1 MDTNLKNSDDLEKRN
16 VANENIVRE
25 NIVKKSRNWKILGII
40 AMILTIFIAAG
51 TTVGLYPYMEE
62 KAAEFSSR
70 NRRQETEAAGGFGN
84 LATQV
89 MNFSYVL
96 WHQQKQE
103 ENGGILTY
111 SQTFLAGDGIG
122 AVDVLHGEDAQNVPE
137 TEKKTDPVSGADA
150 VVSADV
156 AENVVATESAD
167 HTSGQTVAQTEAL
180 AEAADPAI
188 TEQQQAAGN
197 EDAEDIMAFREEI
210 KDLIDELG
218 TTWNN
223 LYNQYNERISYGV
236 MDPQGGYLRSN
247 VNSPEEIFSRT
258 VADNELQF
266 TVHFDENGRLTV
278 SDVTGLE
285 SNCSGLIRSIG
296 RFEFYDPLAARLTN
310 SYHRSGLE
318 FSGPRNMTV
327 KFRCQPTKLG
337 SWNEEKPQNVY
348 TYDNYDYQRGHGFIT
363 VIMYVSLAVLVAALL
378 IPFIPGME
386 VVKMKI
392 FSWSLEPLC
401 VIGVGWLLFFLNME
415 IPLDIVRS
423 FMAGTLQAELA
434 KAGFLPFMANA
445 LAVAANFLFWVVIYG
460 MFYWGVTNFRSFF
473 SLGPWRYFKERT
485 WVGKFLCFCKHWVC
499 TGLDL
504 FSQTDWESRSSKI
517 IGKAVIANFV
527 ILACISL
534 LWFWGIGA
542 LILYSIALFFLL
554 KKYWGKV
561 QEKYHRLLNCIQEM
575 AEGNLDVK
583 EEEDLG
589 IFEPFKN
596 QLFKVQEGFK
606 KAVEKEV
613 KSERTKTELITNV
626 SHDLKTPL
634 TAIITYVNLLKQENI
649 TEEERNSYIQILD
662 QKSMRLK
669 ELIEDLFEVSKAAN
683 GTVVLHPEEVDVVSL
698 LKQVHFELSDK
709 IEASGIQFH
718 FDLPNERLAASLD
731 GQKTCRIFENLLVN
745 ITKYGMKGTRA
756 YIKAEKDGE
765 YVQVILRNISAEEL
779 KISPE
784 ELTERF
790 VRGDASRNTEG
801 SGLGLAIARSFTEVQ
816 GGTMKIEVEGDLF
829 RVILRWKLKDG
840 SEEPEETIQEG
851 SAQEKLV
858 QEEPEADIEESKSGD
873 QE

>member
-16 VANENIVRE
+16 AVNENLANENA
-25 NIVKKSRNWKILGII
+25 VKKSRNWKILGII
-40 AMILTIFIAAG
+40 AMILTVFIAAG

-62 KAAEFSSR
+62 KAAEFNSR

-84 LATQV
+84 LTTQV

-111 SQTFLAGDGIG
+111 SQTFLTDTGTG
-122 AVDVLHGEDAQNVPE
+122 AVDALAAETMQDAPE
-137 TEKKTDPVSGADA
+137 TLDADHTAAGADA
-150 VVSADV
+150 TANTDAVTDV
-156 AENVVATESAD
+156 A
-167 HTSGQTVAQTEAL
+167 
-180 AEAADPAI
+180 
-188 TEQQQAAGN
+188 
-197 EDAEDIMAFREEI
+197 AEDTSEEVYDADSTEDTADTEDIPALREEI

-218 TTWNN
+218 TSWNN
-223 LYNQYNERISYGV
+223 LYNQYNERISYAV

-247 VNSPEEIFSRT
+247 VSAPEEIFSRT

-266 TVHFDENGRLTV
+266 TVHFDENGRLIV

-296 RFEFYDPLAARLTN
+296 RFEFYDPLAARLNN
-310 SYHRSGLE
+310 SYRRAGLE
-318 FSGPRNMTV
+318 FSGPKNMTI
-327 KFRCQPTKLG
+327 KFRCQPTQLG
-337 SWNEEKPQNVY
+337 SWNEEKPQNAY
-348 TYDNYDYQRGHGFIT
+348 AYDNYDYQYGHGFIT
-363 VIMYVSLAVLVAALL
+363 VVIYVSLAVLVAALL

-386 VVKMKI
+386 VVKMKV
-392 FSWSLEPLC
+392 FSWSFEPLC
-401 VIGVGWLLFFLNME
+401 VIGVGWLLLLLDME

-434 KAGFLPFMANA
+434 KAGFLPFMVHA
-445 LAVAANFLFWVVIYG
+445 LAVAVNFLFWVVIYG
-460 MFYWGVTNFRSFF
+460 MFYWGITNFRSFF

-485 WVGKFLCFCKHWVC
+485 WLGKFLCFCKRWVC

-542 LILYSIALFFLL
+542 LILYSIVLFFLL

-561 QEKYHRLLNCIQEM
+561 QEKYHKLLNCIQEM

-698 LKQVHFELSDK
+698 LKQVRFELSDK
-709 IEASGIQFH
+709 IEASGLDFR
-718 FDLPNERLAASLD
+718 FDLPDERLAASLD

-765 YVQVILRNISAEEL
+765 YVQVTLRNISAEEL

-829 RVILRWKLKDG
+829 RVILRWKLKTDQ
-840 SEEPEETIQEG
+840 EDETFKEN
-851 SAQEKLV
+851 V
-858 QEEPEADIEESKSGD
+858 QEEPNEEFPKEPEADTDVQAEPDTENGQYEETDK
-873 QE
+873 

>member
-1 MDTNLKNSDDLEKRN
+1 MDTNLKNSDDLEKKN
-16 VANENIVRE
+16 VANENIVGE
-25 NIVKKSRNWKILGII
+25 KLVKKSHNWKILGII
-40 AMILTIFIAAG
+40 AMILTVFIAAG

-70 NRRQETEAAGGFGN
+70 NYRQETEAAGGFGN

-111 SQTFLAGDGIG
+111 SQTFLTDDGG
-122 AVDVLHGEDAQNVPE
+122 VAVDVLNAEDMQKQNAPDAE
-137 TEKKTDPVSGADA
+137 SGTDLTAGAEIAVSG
-150 VVSADV
+150 DV
-156 AENVVATESAD
+156 
-167 HTSGQTVAQTEAL
+167 TVK

-188 TEQQQAAGN
+188 TEQQAAGN
-197 EDAEDIMAFREEI
+197 EDAEDITAFREEI

-223 LYNQYNERISYGV
+223 LYNQYNERISYAVIDTQGV
-236 MDPQGGYLRSN
+236 YLRSN
-247 VNSPEEIFSRT
+247 VSEPQEVFSRT

-266 TVHFDENGRLTV
+266 TIHFDENGRLTV
-278 SDVTGLE
+278 SDITGLE

-348 TYDNYDYQRGHGFIT
+348 TYDNYDYQSGHGFIT

-401 VIGVGWLLFFLNME
+401 VIGVGWLLLFLNME

-460 MFYWGVTNFRSFF
+460 MFYWGVTNLRSFF

-517 IGKAVIANFV
+517 IGKAVLANFV

-589 IFEPFKN
+589 VFEPFKN

-765 YVQVILRNISAEEL
+765 YVQVTLRNISAEEL

-851 SAQEKLV
+851 SGQMIRGELNVVGCK
-858 QEEPEADIEESKSGD
+858 K
-873 QE
+873 

>member
-1 MDTNLKNSDDLEKRN
+1 MDTNLKNSDDLEKKN
-16 VANENIVRE
+16 VANENIVGE
-25 NIVKKSRNWKILGII
+25 NPVKKSHNWKILGII
-40 AMILTIFIAAG
+40 AMILTVFIAAG

-70 NRRQETEAAGGFGN
+70 NHRQETEAAGGFGN

-111 SQTFLAGDGIG
+111 SQTFLTDDGG
-122 AVDVLHGEDAQNVPE
+122 VAVDVLNAEDMQKQNAPDAE
-137 TEKKTDPVSGADA
+137 SGTDLTAGADA

-167 HTSGQTVAQTEAL
+167 QTSGQTVAQTEAL

-197 EDAEDIMAFREEI
+197 EDAEDITAFREEI

-223 LYNQYNERISYGV
+223 LYNQYNERISYAVIDTQGV
-236 MDPQGGYLRSN
+236 YLRSN
-247 VNSPEEIFSRT
+247 VSEPQEVFSRT

-266 TVHFDENGRLTV
+266 TIHFDENGRLTV
-278 SDVTGLE
+278 SDITGLE

-327 KFRCQPTKLG
+327 KFRCQPTQLG

-348 TYDNYDYQRGHGFIT
+348 TYDNYDYQSGHGFIT
-363 VIMYVSLAVLVAALL
+363 VIMYVSLAVLAAALL

-401 VIGVGWLLFFLNME
+401 VIGVGWLLLFLNME

-423 FMAGTLQAELA
+423 FMAGTLQAELV

-460 MFYWGVTNFRSFF
+460 MFYWGVTNLRSFF

-517 IGKAVIANFV
+517 LGKAVLANFV

-765 YVQVILRNISAEEL
+765 YVQVTLRNISAEEL

-829 RVILRWKLKDG
+829 RVILRWKLKGG

-851 SAQEKLV
+851 SGQMIRGELNVVGCK
-858 QEEPEADIEESKSGD
+858 K
-873 QE
+873 

>member
-16 VANENIVRE
+16 VANENIVGE
-25 NIVKKSRNWKILGII
+25 KLVKKSHNWKILGII
-40 AMILTIFIAAG
+40 AMILTVFIAAG

-70 NRRQETEAAGGFGN
+70 NYRQETEAAGGFGN

-111 SQTFLAGDGIG
+111 SQTFLTDDGG
-122 AVDVLHGEDAQNVPE
+122 VAVDVLNAEDMQKQNAPDAE
-137 TEKKTDPVSGADA
+137 SGTDLTAGAEIAVSG
-150 VVSADV
+150 DV
-156 AENVVATESAD
+156 
-167 HTSGQTVAQTEAL
+167 TVK

-188 TEQQQAAGN
+188 TEQQAAGN
-197 EDAEDIMAFREEI
+197 EDAEDITAFREEI

-223 LYNQYNERISYGV
+223 LYNQYNERISYAVIDTQGV
-236 MDPQGGYLRSN
+236 YLRSN
-247 VNSPEEIFSRT
+247 VSEPQEVFSRT

-266 TVHFDENGRLTV
+266 TIHFDENGRLTV
-278 SDVTGLE
+278 SDITGLE

-327 KFRCQPTKLG
+327 KFRCQPTQLG

-348 TYDNYDYQRGHGFIT
+348 TYDNYDYQSGHGFIT
-363 VIMYVSLAVLVAALL
+363 VIMYVSLAVLAAALL

-401 VIGVGWLLFFLNME
+401 VIGVGWLLLFLNME

-423 FMAGTLQAELA
+423 FMAGTLQAELV

-460 MFYWGVTNFRSFF
+460 MFYWGVTNLRSFF

-517 IGKAVIANFV
+517 IGKAVLANFV

-765 YVQVILRNISAEEL
+765 YVQVTLRNISAEEL

-829 RVILRWKLKDG
+829 RVILRWKLKGG

-851 SAQEKLV
+851 SGQEKLV
-858 QEEPEADIEESKSGD
+858 QEEPEADDLDTSD
-873 QE
+873 Q

>member
-16 VANENIVRE
+16 VANENIVGE
-25 NIVKKSRNWKILGII
+25 KLVKKSHNWKILGII
-40 AMILTIFIAAG
+40 SMILTVFIAAG

-70 NRRQETEAAGGFGN
+70 NYRQETEAAGGFGN

-111 SQTFLAGDGIG
+111 SQTFLTDDGG
-122 AVDVLHGEDAQNVPE
+122 VAVDVLNAEDMQKQNAPDAESGTDLTAGAE
-137 TEKKTDPVSGADA
+137 TAASG
-150 VVSADV
+150 DV
-156 AENVVATESAD
+156 
-167 HTSGQTVAQTEAL
+167 TVK

-188 TEQQQAAGN
+188 TEQQAAGN
-197 EDAEDIMAFREEI
+197 EDAEDITAFREEI

-223 LYNQYNERISYGV
+223 LYNQYNERISYAVIDTQGV
-236 MDPQGGYLRSN
+236 YLRSN
-247 VNSPEEIFSRT
+247 VSEPQEVFSRT

-266 TVHFDENGRLTV
+266 TIHFDENGRLTV
-278 SDVTGLE
+278 SGVTGLE

-327 KFRCQPTKLG
+327 KFRCQPTQLG

-348 TYDNYDYQRGHGFIT
+348 TYDNYDYQSGHGFIT

-401 VIGVGWLLFFLNME
+401 VIGVGWLLLFLNME

-423 FMAGTLQAELA
+423 FMAGTLQAELV

-460 MFYWGVTNFRSFF
+460 MFYWGVTNLRSFF

-517 IGKAVIANFV
+517 IGKAVLANFV

-669 ELIEDLFEVSKAAN
+669 ELIEDLFEISKAAN

-718 FDLPNERLAASLD
+718 FDLPNERLVASLD

-765 YVQVILRNISAEEL
+765 YVQVTLRNISAEEL

-829 RVILRWKLKDG
+829 RVILRWKLRSDQEDEAFKENIQEESDEEFRKEPEPVS
-840 SEEPEETIQEG
+840 SEEHDPEDSEEYE
-851 SAQEKLV
+851 EK
-858 QEEPEADIEESKSGD
+858 
-873 QE
+873 

>member
-1 MDTNLKNSDDLEKRN
+1 MDINLKNRDDLKEK
-16 VANENIVRE
+16 NIKTEV
-25 NIVKKSRNWKILGII
+25 VKEKDKAEKNHNWKILGII
-40 AMILTIFIAAG
+40 AMILTVFIAAG

-62 KAAEFSSR
+62 KAAEFNSR

-84 LATQV
+84 LTTQV

-111 SQTFLAGDGIG
+111 SQTFLAGDGTG
-122 AVDVLHGEDAQNVPE
+122 AADGVSAENMQNAPEILGASNTTADGDAAAD
-137 TEKKTDPVSGADA
+137 TDAVANAVAGDTSEEIHGAD
-150 VVSADV
+150 ST
-156 AENVVATESAD
+156 ENTED
-167 HTSGQTVAQTEAL
+167 T
-180 AEAADPAI
+180 
-188 TEQQQAAGN
+188 
-197 EDAEDIMAFREEI
+197 EDIQALREEI
-210 KDLIDELG
+210 KDMIDELG

-223 LYNQYNERISYGV
+223 LYNQYNDRISYAV

-247 VNSPEEIFSRT
+247 VNDPQEIFSRT

-278 SDVTGLE
+278 SDVKGQE
-285 SNCSGLIRSIG
+285 SNTSGLIRSIG
-296 RFEFYDPLAARLTN
+296 RFEFYDPLASRLTN
-310 SYHRSGLE
+310 SYRRAGLE
-318 FSGPRNMTV
+318 FNGPKNMTI
-327 KFRCQPTKLG
+327 KFRCQPNKLG
-337 SWNEEKPQNVY
+337 SWNEEKPQNAY
-348 TYDNYDYQRGHGFIT
+348 AYDNYDYQSGHGFIT
-363 VIMYVSLAVLVAALL
+363 VVIYVSLAVLAAALL

-386 VVKMKI
+386 VVKMKV
-392 FSWSLEPLC
+392 FSWSFEPLC
-401 VIGVGWLLFFLNME
+401 VIGAGWLLLLLNME

-423 FMAGTLQAELA
+423 FMSGNLQAELA
-434 KAGFLPFMANA
+434 KAGFLPFMVNA

-460 MFYWGVTNFRSFF
+460 MFYWGITNFRSFF

-485 WVGKFLCFCKHWVC
+485 WLGRFLRFCKRWVC

-542 LILYSIALFFLL
+542 LVLYSIILFFLL

-561 QEKYHRLLNCIQEM
+561 QEKYHKLLHCIQEM
-575 AEGNLDVK
+575 AEGNLNVK

-596 QLFKVQEGFK
+596 QLFKVQDGFK

-649 TEEERNSYIQILD
+649 TEEERRSYIQILD

-698 LKQVHFELSDK
+698 LKQVRFELSDK

-765 YVQVILRNISAEEL
+765 YVQVTLRNISAEEL

-851 SAQEKLV
+851 SVQEKLV
-858 QEEPEADIEESKSGD
+858 QEEPEADDLDTSD
-873 QE
+873 Q

>member
-25 NIVKKSRNWKILGII
+25 NIVKKSHNWKTLGII
-40 AMILTIFIAAG
+40 AMILTVFIAAG

-70 NRRQETEAAGGFGN
+70 NRRQETEAAGEFGN

-111 SQTFLAGDGIG
+111 SQTFLTDDGG
-122 AVDVLHGEDAQNVPE
+122 VAVDVLNAEDMQKQNAPDAESGTDLTAGAE
-137 TEKKTDPVSGADA
+137 TAASG
-150 VVSADV
+150 DV
-156 AENVVATESAD
+156 
-167 HTSGQTVAQTEAL
+167 TVK

-188 TEQQQAAGN
+188 TEQQAAGN
-197 EDAEDIMAFREEI
+197 EDAEDITAFREEI

-223 LYNQYNERISYGV
+223 LYNQYNERISYAVIDTQGV
-236 MDPQGGYLRSN
+236 YLRSN
-247 VNSPEEIFSRT
+247 VSEPQEVFSRT

-266 TVHFDENGRLTV
+266 TIHFDENGRLTV

-318 FSGPRNMTV
+318 FNGPKNMTV
-327 KFRCQPTKLG
+327 KFRCQPMKIG
-337 SWNEEKPQNVY
+337 SWNEEKPQNAY
-348 TYDNYDYQRGHGFIT
+348 AYDNYDYQSGHGFIT

-401 VIGVGWLLFFLNME
+401 VIGVGWLLLFLDME

-434 KAGFLPFMANA
+434 KAGFLPFVANA

-460 MFYWGVTNFRSFF
+460 MFYWGVTNLRSFF

-517 IGKAVIANFV
+517 IGKAVLANFV

-561 QEKYHRLLNCIQEM
+561 QEKYHKLLNCIQEM
-575 AEGNLDVK
+575 AEGKLDVK

-698 LKQVHFELSDK
+698 LKQVRFEISDK

-718 FDLPNERLAASLD
+718 FDLPNERLVASLD

-765 YVQVILRNISAEEL
+765 YVQVTLRNISAEEL

-840 SEEPEETIQEG
+840 SEEPEETIREG
-851 SAQEKLV
+851 SGQEKLV
-858 QEEPEADIEESKSGD
+858 QEEPEAGELINKTFQGVR
-873 QE
+873 

>member
-1 MDTNLKNSDDLEKRN
+1 MDTNLKNSDDLEKKN
-16 VANENIVRE
+16 VANENIVGE
-25 NIVKKSRNWKILGII
+25 KLVKKSHNWKILGII
-40 AMILTIFIAAG
+40 AMILTVFIAAG

-70 NRRQETEAAGGFGN
+70 NYRQETEAAGGFGN

-111 SQTFLAGDGIG
+111 SQTFLTDDGG
-122 AVDVLHGEDAQNVPE
+122 VAVDVLNAEDMQKQNAPDAESGTDLTAGAE
-137 TEKKTDPVSGADA
+137 TAASG
-150 VVSADV
+150 DV
-156 AENVVATESAD
+156 
-167 HTSGQTVAQTEAL
+167 TVK

-188 TEQQQAAGN
+188 TEQQAAGN
-197 EDAEDIMAFREEI
+197 EDAEDITAFREEI

-223 LYNQYNERISYGV
+223 LYNQYNERISYAVIDTQGV
-236 MDPQGGYLRSN
+236 YLRSN
-247 VNSPEEIFSRT
+247 VSEPQEVFSRT

-266 TVHFDENGRLTV
+266 TIHFDENGRLTV
-278 SDVTGLE
+278 SDITGLE

-327 KFRCQPTKLG
+327 KFRCQPTQLG

-348 TYDNYDYQRGHGFIT
+348 TYDNYDYQSGHGFIT

-401 VIGVGWLLFFLNME
+401 VIGVGWLLLFLNME

-423 FMAGTLQAELA
+423 FMAGTLQAELV

-460 MFYWGVTNFRSFF
+460 MFYWGVTNLRSFF

-517 IGKAVIANFV
+517 IGKAVLANFV

-765 YVQVILRNISAEEL
+765 YVQVTLRNISAEEL

-851 SAQEKLV
+851 SVQEKLV
-858 QEEPEADIEESKSGD
+858 QEEPEADDLDTSD
-873 QE
+873 Q

>member
-1 MDTNLKNSDDLEKRN
+1 MDTNLKNSDDLEKKN
-16 VANENIVRE
+16 VANENIVGE
-25 NIVKKSRNWKILGII
+25 KLVKKSHNWKILGII
-40 AMILTIFIAAG
+40 AMILTVFIAAG

-70 NRRQETEAAGGFGN
+70 NYRQETEAAGGFGN

-111 SQTFLAGDGIG
+111 SQTFLTDDGG
-122 AVDVLHGEDAQNVPE
+122 VAVDVLNAEDMQKQNAPDAE
-137 TEKKTDPVSGADA
+137 SGTDLTAGAEIAVSG
-150 VVSADV
+150 DV
-156 AENVVATESAD
+156 
-167 HTSGQTVAQTEAL
+167 TVK

-188 TEQQQAAGN
+188 TEQQAAGN
-197 EDAEDIMAFREEI
+197 EDAEDITAFREEI

-218 TTWNN
+218 TSWNN
-223 LYNQYNERISYGV
+223 LYNQYNERISYAVIDTQGV
-236 MDPQGGYLRSN
+236 YLRSN
-247 VNSPEEIFSRT
+247 VSEPQEVFSRT

-266 TVHFDENGRLTV
+266 TIHFDENGRLTV
-278 SDVTGLE
+278 SDITGLE

-348 TYDNYDYQRGHGFIT
+348 TYDNYDYQSGHGFIT

-401 VIGVGWLLFFLNME
+401 VIGVGWLLLFLNME

-460 MFYWGVTNFRSFF
+460 MFYWGVTNLRSFF

-517 IGKAVIANFV
+517 IGKAVLANFV

-589 IFEPFKN
+589 VFEPFKN

-765 YVQVILRNISAEEL
+765 YVQVTLRNISAEEL

-851 SAQEKLV
+851 SGQMIRGELNVVGCK
-858 QEEPEADIEESKSGD
+858 K
-873 QE
+873 

>member
-16 VANENIVRE
+16 VANENIVGE
-25 NIVKKSRNWKILGII
+25 KLVKKSHNWKILGII
-40 AMILTIFIAAG
+40 AMILTVFIAAG

-70 NRRQETEAAGGFGN
+70 NHRQETEAAGGFGN

-111 SQTFLAGDGIG
+111 SQTFLTDDGG
-122 AVDVLHGEDAQNVPE
+122 VAVDVLNAEDMQKQNAPDAESGTDLTAGAE
-137 TEKKTDPVSGADA
+137 TAASG
-150 VVSADV
+150 DV
-156 AENVVATESAD
+156 
-167 HTSGQTVAQTEAL
+167 TVK

-188 TEQQQAAGN
+188 TEQQAAGN
-197 EDAEDIMAFREEI
+197 EDAEDITAFREEI

-223 LYNQYNERISYGV
+223 LYNQYNERISYAVIDTQGV
-236 MDPQGGYLRSN
+236 YLRSN
-247 VNSPEEIFSRT
+247 VSEPQEVFSRT

-266 TVHFDENGRLTV
+266 TIHFDENGRLTV
-278 SDVTGLE
+278 SDITGLE

-327 KFRCQPTKLG
+327 KFRCQPTQLG

-348 TYDNYDYQRGHGFIT
+348 TYDNYDYQSGHGFIT
-363 VIMYVSLAVLVAALL
+363 VIMYVSLAVLAAALL

-401 VIGVGWLLFFLNME
+401 VIGVGWLLLFLNME

-423 FMAGTLQAELA
+423 FMAGTLQAELV

-460 MFYWGVTNFRSFF
+460 MFYWGVTNLRSFF

-517 IGKAVIANFV
+517 IGKAVLANFV

-596 QLFKVQEGFK
+596 QLFKVQDGFK

-765 YVQVILRNISAEEL
+765 YVQVTLRNISAEEL

-816 GGTMKIEVEGDLF
+816 GGTMKVEIEGDLF
-829 RVILRWKLKDG
+829 RVILRWKLKGG

-851 SAQEKLV
+851 SGQMIRGELNVVGCK
-858 QEEPEADIEESKSGD
+858 K
-873 QE
+873 

>member
-16 VANENIVRE
+16 VANENIVGE
-25 NIVKKSRNWKILGII
+25 KLVKKSHNWKILGII
-40 AMILTIFIAAG
+40 AMILTVFIAAG

-70 NRRQETEAAGGFGN
+70 NHRQETEAAGGFGN

-111 SQTFLAGDGIG
+111 SQTFLTDDGG
-122 AVDVLHGEDAQNVPE
+122 VAVDVLNAEDMQKQNAPDAESGTDLTAGAE
-137 TEKKTDPVSGADA
+137 TAASG
-150 VVSADV
+150 DV
-156 AENVVATESAD
+156 
-167 HTSGQTVAQTEAL
+167 TVK

-188 TEQQQAAGN
+188 TEQQAAGN
-197 EDAEDIMAFREEI
+197 EDAEDITAFREEI

-223 LYNQYNERISYGV
+223 LYNQYNERISYAVIDTQGV
-236 MDPQGGYLRSN
+236 YLRSN
-247 VNSPEEIFSRT
+247 VSEPQEVFSRT

-266 TVHFDENGRLTV
+266 TIHFDENGRLTV
-278 SDVTGLE
+278 SDITGLE

-327 KFRCQPTKLG
+327 KFRCQPTQLG

-348 TYDNYDYQRGHGFIT
+348 TYDNYDYQSGHGFIT
-363 VIMYVSLAVLVAALL
+363 VIMYVSLAVLAAALL

-401 VIGVGWLLFFLNME
+401 VIGVGWLLLFLNME

-423 FMAGTLQAELA
+423 FMAGTLQAELV

-460 MFYWGVTNFRSFF
+460 MFYWGVTNLRSFF

-517 IGKAVIANFV
+517 IGKAVLANFV

-765 YVQVILRNISAEEL
+765 YVQVTLRNISAEEL

-829 RVILRWKLKDG
+829 RVILRWKLKGG

-851 SAQEKLV
+851 SGQMIRGELNVVGCK
-858 QEEPEADIEESKSGD
+858 K
-873 QE
+873 

>member
-1 MDTNLKNSDDLEKRN
+1 MDINLKNRDDLKEK
-16 VANENIVRE
+16 NIKTEV
-25 NIVKKSRNWKILGII
+25 VKEKDKAEKNRNWKILGII
-40 AMILTIFIAAG
+40 AMILTVFIAAG

-62 KAAEFSSR
+62 KAAEFNSR
-70 NRRQETEAAGGFGN
+70 NRRQETETAGGFGN
-84 LATQV
+84 LTTQV

-111 SQTFLAGDGIG
+111 SQTFLTEDGSVAADLLNAEDMQNAPEILDDLDTAADADAAADTDAVANAAAGDTSEEVHD
-122 AVDVLHGEDAQNVPE
+122 ADNTENTED
-137 TEKKTDPVSGADA
+137 TE
-150 VVSADV
+150 
-156 AENVVATESAD
+156 EI
-167 HTSGQTVAQTEAL
+167 QAL
-180 AEAADPAI
+180 
-188 TEQQQAAGN
+188 
-197 EDAEDIMAFREEI
+197 REEI
-210 KDLIDELG
+210 KDMIDELG

-223 LYNQYNERISYGV
+223 LYNQYNDRISYAV

-247 VNSPEEIFSRT
+247 VNDPQEIFSRT
-258 VADNELQF
+258 VSDNELQF

-278 SDVTGLE
+278 SDVKGLE
-285 SNCSGLIRSIG
+285 SNTSGLIRSIG
-296 RFEFYDPLAARLTN
+296 RFEFYDPLASRLTN
-310 SYHRSGLE
+310 SYRRAGLE
-318 FSGPRNMTV
+318 FNGPKNMTI
-327 KFRCQPTKLG
+327 KFRCQPNKLG
-337 SWNEEKPQNVY
+337 SWNEEKTQNAY
-348 TYDNYDYQRGHGFIT
+348 AYDNYDYQSGYGFIT

-386 VVKMKI
+386 VVKMKV
-392 FSWSLEPLC
+392 FSWSFEPLC
-401 VIGVGWLLFFLNME
+401 VIGAGWLLLLLNME

-434 KAGFLPFMANA
+434 KAGFLPFIVNA

-460 MFYWGVTNFRSFF
+460 MFYWGITNFRSFF

-485 WVGKFLCFCKHWVC
+485 WLGRFLRFCKRWVC

-542 LILYSIALFFLL
+542 LVLYSIILFFLL

-561 QEKYHRLLNCIQEM
+561 QEKYHKLLHCIQEM
-575 AEGNLDVK
+575 AEGNLNVK

-596 QLFKVQEGFK
+596 QLFKVQDGFK

-698 LKQVHFELSDK
+698 LKQV
-709 IEASGIQFH
+709 
-718 FDLPNERLAASLD
+718 
-731 GQKTCRIFENLLVN
+731 
-745 ITKYGMKGTRA
+745 
-756 YIKAEKDGE
+756 
-765 YVQVILRNISAEEL
+765 
-779 KISPE
+779 
-784 ELTERF
+784 RF
-790 VRGDASRNTEG
+790 RT
-801 SGLGLAIARSFTEVQ
+801 
-816 GGTMKIEVEGDLF
+816 F
-829 RVILRWKLKDG
+829 R
-840 SEEPEETIQEG
+840 
-851 SAQEKLV
+851 
-858 QEEPEADIEESKSGD
+858 
-873 QE
+873 

>member
-16 VANENIVRE
+16 VANENIVGE
-25 NIVKKSRNWKILGII
+25 KLVKKSHNWKILGII
-40 AMILTIFIAAG
+40 AMILTVFIAAG

-70 NRRQETEAAGGFGN
+70 NYRQETEAAGGFGN

-111 SQTFLAGDGIG
+111 SQTFLTDDGG
-122 AVDVLHGEDAQNVPE
+122 VAADVLNAEDMQKQNAPDAESGTDLTAGAE
-137 TEKKTDPVSGADA
+137 TAASG
-150 VVSADV
+150 DV
-156 AENVVATESAD
+156 
-167 HTSGQTVAQTEAL
+167 TVK

-188 TEQQQAAGN
+188 TEQQAAGN
-197 EDAEDIMAFREEI
+197 EDAEDITAFREEI

-223 LYNQYNERISYGV
+223 LYNQYNERISYAVIDTQGV
-236 MDPQGGYLRSN
+236 YLRSN
-247 VNSPEEIFSRT
+247 VSEPQEVFSRT

-266 TVHFDENGRLTV
+266 TIHFDENGRLTV
-278 SDVTGLE
+278 SDITGLE

-327 KFRCQPTKLG
+327 KFRCQPTQLG

-348 TYDNYDYQRGHGFIT
+348 TYDNYDYQSGHGFIT
-363 VIMYVSLAVLVAALL
+363 VIMYVSLAVLAAALL

-401 VIGVGWLLFFLNME
+401 VIGVGWLLLFLNME

-434 KAGFLPFMANA
+434 KAGFLPVMANA

-460 MFYWGVTNFRSFF
+460 MFYWGVTNLRSFF

-517 IGKAVIANFV
+517 IGKAVLANFV

-561 QEKYHRLLNCIQEM
+561 QEKYHKLLNCIQEM

-765 YVQVILRNISAEEL
+765 YVQVTLRNISAEEL

-829 RVILRWKLKDG
+829 RVILRWKLKGG
-840 SEEPEETIQEG
+840 SEEPEGTIQEG
-851 SAQEKLV
+851 SGQMIRGELNVVGCK
-858 QEEPEADIEESKSGD
+858 K
-873 QE
+873 

>member
-1 MDTNLKNSDDLEKRN
+1 MLAAALTVSAIAPPACEIRAAQQSLSSVTEEAQILPMGDGSGKYMMKSDGFYCLDVSGARSTTEEVHYFHN
-16 VANENIVRE
+16 FEID
-25 NIVKKSRNWKILGII
+25 
-40 AMILTIFIAAG
+40 G
-51 TTVGLYPYMEE
+51 TVFDGFYYHDKDGKF
-62 KAAEFSSR
+62 KAASSHMEHFK
-70 NRRQETEAAGGFGN
+70 NVSVFGSEKKEA
-84 LATQV
+84 
-89 MNFSYVL
+89 
-96 WHQQKQE
+96 E
-103 ENGGILTY
+103 E
-111 SQTFLAGDGIG
+111 A
-122 AVDVLHGEDAQNVPE
+122 EE
-137 TEKKTDPVSGADA
+137 TEKEGRTTAESAEENPKEKAPESTTDTTANTTANAATDAKTDTAANAGETKLDGFYFVNNLGKL
-150 VVSADV
+150 SA
-156 AENVVATESAD
+156 A
-167 HTSGQTVAQTEAL
+167 AQV
-180 AEAADPAI
+180 
-188 TEQQQAAGN
+188 
-197 EDAEDIMAFREEI
+197 RY
-210 KDLIDELG
+210 IDNLTLDG
-218 TTWNN
+218 TTLN
-223 LYNQYNERISYGV
+223 
-236 MDPQGGYLRSN
+236 GYYY
-247 VNSPEEIFSRT
+247 
-258 VADNELQF
+258 
-266 TVHFDENGRLTV
+266 FDENGRLTV
-278 SDVTGLE
+278 SGVTGLE

-337 SWNEEKPQNVY
+337 SWNEEKPRNAY
-348 TYDNYDYQRGHGFIT
+348 AYDNYDYQSGHGFIT
-363 VIMYVSLAVLVAALL
+363 VVAYVSMAVLVAALL

-401 VIGVGWLLFFLNME
+401 VIGVGWLLLFLNME

-423 FMAGTLQAELA
+423 FMAG
-434 KAGFLPFMANA
+434 AGFLPFMANA

-460 MFYWGVTNFRSFF
+460 MFYWGVTNLRSFF

-517 IGKAVIANFV
+517 IGKAVLANFV

-596 QLFKVQEGFK
+596 QLFKVREGFK

-698 LKQVHFELSDK
+698 LKQVRFELSDK

-765 YVQVILRNISAEEL
+765 YVQVTLRNISAEEL

-858 QEEPEADIEESKSGD
+858 QEEPEADDLDTSD
-873 QE
+873 Q

>member
-1 MDTNLKNSDDLEKRN
+1 MDINLKNRDDLEKKE
-16 VANENIVRE
+16 NENV
-25 NIVKKSRNWKILGII
+25 VKKSHNWKILGII
-40 AMILTIFIAAG
+40 AMILTVFIAAG
-51 TTVGLYPYMEE
+51 TTVGMYPYMEE
-62 KAAEFSSR
+62 KAAEFNSR

-84 LATQV
+84 LTTQV

-111 SQTFLAGDGIG
+111 SQTFLTEDGS
-122 AVDVLHGEDAQNVPE
+122 V
-137 TEKKTDPVSGADA
+137 
-150 VVSADV
+150 
-156 AENVVATESAD
+156 
-167 HTSGQTVAQTEAL
+167 
-180 AEAADPAI
+180 AADLLNAEDMQKQNAPDAESGTDLTAGAETAAGGDVTVKAETAAPDI

-197 EDAEDIMAFREEI
+197 EDAEDIMALREEI
-210 KDLIDELG
+210 KDMIDELG

-223 LYNQYNERISYGV
+223 LYNQYNDRISYAV

-247 VNSPEEIFSRT
+247 VNDPQEIFSRT
-258 VADNELQF
+258 VSDNELQF

-278 SDVTGLE
+278 SDVKGLE
-285 SNCSGLIRSIG
+285 SNTSGLIRSIG
-296 RFEFYDPLAARLTN
+296 RFEFYDPLASRLTN
-310 SYHRSGLE
+310 SYRRAGLE
-318 FSGPRNMTV
+318 FNGPKNMTI
-327 KFRCQPTKLG
+327 KFRCQPNKLG
-337 SWNEEKPQNVY
+337 SWNEEKPQNAY
-348 TYDNYDYQRGHGFIT
+348 AYDNYDYQSGHGFIT
-363 VIMYVSLAVLVAALL
+363 VVIYVSLAVLAAALL

-386 VVKMKI
+386 VVKMKV
-392 FSWSLEPLC
+392 FSWSFEPLC
-401 VIGVGWLLFFLNME
+401 VIGVGWLLFLLDME

-423 FMAGTLQAELA
+423 FMSGNLQAELA
-434 KAGFLPFMANA
+434 KAGFLPFMVNA

-460 MFYWGVTNFRSFF
+460 MFYWGITNFRSFF

-485 WVGKFLCFCKHWVC
+485 WLGRFLCFCKRWVC

-542 LILYSIALFFLL
+542 LVLYSIILFFLL

-561 QEKYHRLLNCIQEM
+561 QEKYHKLLHCIQEM
-575 AEGNLDVK
+575 AEGNLNVK

-596 QLFKVQEGFK
+596 QLFKVQDGFK

-649 TEEERNSYIQILD
+649 TDEERNSYIQILD

-698 LKQVHFELSDK
+698 LKQVRFELSDK

-718 FDLPNERLAASLD
+718 FNLPNERLAASLD

-765 YVQVILRNISAEEL
+765 YVQVTLRNISAEEL

-851 SAQEKLV
+851 SVREKLV
-858 QEEPEADIEESKSGD
+858 QEEPEADDLDTSD
-873 QE
+873 Q

>member
-1 MDTNLKNSDDLEKRN
+1 MDINLKNRDDLEKKE
-16 VANENIVRE
+16 NENV
-25 NIVKKSRNWKILGII
+25 VKKSHNWKILGII
-40 AMILTIFIAAG
+40 AMILTVFIAAG
-51 TTVGLYPYMEE
+51 TTVGMYPYMEE
-62 KAAEFSSR
+62 KAAEFNSR
-70 NRRQETEAAGGFGN
+70 NRRQETETAGGFGN
-84 LATQV
+84 LTTQV

-111 SQTFLAGDGIG
+111 FQTFLTEDGSVAADLLNAEDMQNAPEILDDLDTAADADAAANTAAVANAAAGDTSEEVHD
-122 AVDVLHGEDAQNVPE
+122 ADNTENTED
-137 TEKKTDPVSGADA
+137 T
-150 VVSADV
+150 
-156 AENVVATESAD
+156 
-167 HTSGQTVAQTEAL
+167 
-180 AEAADPAI
+180 
-188 TEQQQAAGN
+188 
-197 EDAEDIMAFREEI
+197 EDIQALREEI
-210 KDLIDELG
+210 KDMIDELG

-223 LYNQYNERISYGV
+223 LYNQYNDRISYAV

-247 VNSPEEIFSRT
+247 VNDPQEIFSRT

-278 SDVTGLE
+278 SDVKGLE
-285 SNCSGLIRSIG
+285 SNTSGLIRSIG
-296 RFEFYDPLAARLTN
+296 RFEFYDPLASRLTN
-310 SYHRSGLE
+310 SYRRAGLE
-318 FSGPRNMTV
+318 FNGPKNMTI
-327 KFRCQPTKLG
+327 KFRCQPNKLG
-337 SWNEEKPQNVY
+337 SWNEEKPQNAY
-348 TYDNYDYQRGHGFIT
+348 AYDNYDYQSGHGFIT
-363 VIMYVSLAVLVAALL
+363 VVMYVSLAVLVAALL

-386 VVKMKI
+386 VVKMKV
-392 FSWSLEPLC
+392 FSWSFEPLC
-401 VIGVGWLLFFLNME
+401 VIGVGWLLLLLNME

-434 KAGFLPFMANA
+434 KAGFLPFMVNA

-460 MFYWGVTNFRSFF
+460 MFYWGITNFRSFF

-485 WVGKFLCFCKHWVC
+485 WLGRFLRFCKRWVC

-542 LILYSIALFFLL
+542 LVLYSIILFFLL

-561 QEKYHRLLNCIQEM
+561 QEKYHKLLHCIQEM
-575 AEGNLDVK
+575 AEGNLNVK

-596 QLFKVQEGFK
+596 QLFKVQDGFK

-649 TEEERNSYIQILD
+649 TEEERRSYIQILD

-698 LKQVHFELSDK
+698 LKQVRFELSDK

-765 YVQVILRNISAEEL
+765 YVQVTLRNISAEEL

-851 SAQEKLV
+851 SVQEKLV